1 MCRRI
6 GDGWIRLLPLAALVS
21 ESDSG
26 EWRREPTARSSR
38 SVAARQ
44 QRAPGE

>member
-6 GDGWIRLLPLAALVS
+6 GGALIRLLPLAALVS
-21 ESDSG
+21 ESESG

-38 SVAARQ
+38 S
-44 QRAPGE
+44 GK